1 MTNIRKY
8 SIALIIAA
16 AVIIEVMGAVQYFMA
31 TYGVKRELLAKA
43 ERDMEESQ
51 RVAIVKTEV
60 ETALKNAEQ
69 SIRGS
74 LVNPDTIY
82 RIGASIIKLN
92 PHVVGVGVAFVPGY
106 YKDKASK
113 ELYLPYTYD
122 DQESLTTKGK
132 RTGKPHIKTNIPN
145 FDYTTREWYRSAM
158 AGQRQW
164 CNPYLGEGGINVLMC
179 TYSIPIMDADGH
191 LAAVFFA
198 DVTMEDATVLMNGM
212 SSSIRMSGIIILC
225 IQVVSMLLMAFI
237 IWRAVSASR
246 RYKER
251 YVDPE
256 KDLLIE
262 QLSKLREVNARL
274 IKRNQDLAQKNVEL
288 QSRLDAL
295 QK

>member
-158 AGQRQW
+158 AGQLQW
-164 CNPYLGEGGINVLMC
+164 CSPYLGEGGINVLMC

>member
-164 CNPYLGEGGINVLMC
+164 CSPYLGEGGINVLMC

>member
-164 CNPYLGEGGINVLMC
+164 CSPYLGEGGINVLMC

-262 QLSKLREVNARL
+262 PLSKLREVNARL

>member
-16 AVIIEVMGAVQYFMA
+16 AVIIEVIGAVQYFMA
-31 TYGVKRELLAKA
+31 TYGVKKELLAKA
-43 ERDMEESQ
+43 ERDMQESQ

-69 SIRGS
+69 SIRRS
-74 LVNPDTIY
+74 LANPDTTY
-82 RIGASIIKLN
+82 RIGASIINLN
-92 PHVVGVGVAFVPGY
+92 PHIVGVGVAFVPGY
-106 YKDKASK
+106 HKKKGWDG
-113 ELYLPYTYD
+113 LYLPYTYD

-132 RTGKPHIKTNIPN
+132 RIGTPHIQTNTPN
-145 FDYTTREWYRSAM
+145 FDYTTRDWYRSAL
-158 AGQRQW
+158 AGQSQW
-164 CNPYLGEGGINVLMC
+164 CSPYVGKGGISVLMC
-179 TYSIPIMDADGH
+179 TYSIPIVDDRGQ

-212 SSSIRMSGIIILC
+212 NSSIRMNGIIILC
-225 IQVVSMLLMAFI
+225 IQLVSVLLMAFI

-256 KDLLIE
+256 KDLLIDK
-262 QLSKLREVNARL
+262 LSKMHEVNARL
-274 IKRNQDLAQKNVEL
+274 IKRNQDLARKNVEL
-288 QSRLDAL
+288 QNRLDAV